1 MKKRVYIITAIV
13 SYFALLVATIPAQTV
28 SSIINENSPVKIQGA
43 NGTLWHGKAFSIVIN
58 NSTQLQASTWSFNA
72 WKLFIGKIAIDL
84 DTQYINNNLTSEIG
98 VSFLGRYFINDL
110 KAKISAQ
117 DLARLAEIPMAQLSG
132 MISLNI
138 VHAEWEQGEMPLAEG
153 EINWKDATVTVA
165 ESASLGD
172 LSIVLS
178 ESDQQRLNAEIK
190 SQGGDIRISGTA
202 ELVSA
207 TDYAVNVTLTPT
219 GSASNNIKQS
229 LGLFAQKQNNGA
241 YVLKKS
247 GSLNQIM

>member
-58 NSTQLQASTWSFNA
+58 NSTQLQASAWSFNA
-72 WKLFIGKIAIDL
+72 WKLLIGKIAIDL
-84 DTQYINNNLTSEIG
+84 DTQYINNNITSEIG

-110 KAKISAQ
+110 NAKISAQ

-190 SQGGDIRISGTA
+190 NQGGDIRISGTA

-207 TDYAVNVTLTPT
+207 TDYAANVTLTPT
-219 GSASNNIKQS
+219 ESASNNIKQS
-229 LGLFAQKQNNGA
+229 LGLFAQKQKNGA

>member
-13 SYFALLVATIPAQTV
+13 SYFALLVATIPAHTV

-72 WKLFIGKIAIDL
+72 WKLLIGKIAIDV

-110 KAKISAQ
+110 NAKISAQ

-190 SQGGDIRISGTA
+190 NQGGDIRISGTA

-207 TDYAVNVTLTPT
+207 TDYAANVTLTPT
-219 GSASNNIKQS
+219 ESASNNIKQS
-229 LGLFAQKQNNGA
+229 LGLFAQKQKNGA

>member
-13 SYFALLVATIPAQTV
+13 SYFALLVATIPAHTV
-28 SSIINENSPVKIQGA
+28 SSIINENSPIKIQGV
-43 NGTLWHGKAFSIVIN
+43 NGTLWQGKAFSIVIN

-72 WKLFIGKIAIDL
+72 WKLLIGKIAIDV
-84 DTQYINNNLTSEIG
+84 DTQYILN
-98 VSFLGRYFINDL
+98 
-110 KAKISAQ
+110 AKISAQ
-117 DLARLAEIPMAQLSG
+117 DLAQLAEIPMAQLSG
-132 MISLNI
+132 MISFNI
-138 VHAEWEQGEMPLAEG
+138 VHAAWKHGEMPLAEG
-153 EINWKDATVTVA
+153 EINWKDAVVTVA

-172 LSIVLS
+172 LSIVLN
-178 ESDQQRLNAEIK
+178 ESDQQRLNAKIK
-190 SQGGDIRISGTA
+190 NQGGDIRISGTA

-219 GSASNNIKQS
+219 ESASNNIKQS

>member
-1 MKKRVYIITAIV
+1 MKKRVYIVTAIV
-13 SYFALLVATIPAQTV
+13 AYFALLVATIPARTV
-28 SSIINENSPVKIQGA
+28 SNIINQNNSVKIQGA
-43 NGTLWHGKAFSIVIN
+43 SGTLWQGEALSIVIN
-58 NSTQLQASTWSFNA
+58 NSTLLQQSSWSFNA
-72 WKLFIGKIAIDL
+72 WKLLIGKIAIDI
-84 DTQYINNNLTSEIG
+84 DTQYISNNINSEIG

-110 KAKISAQ
+110 KTQISAQ
-117 DLARLAEIPMAQLSG
+117 DLAQLAEIPMAQLSG

-138 VHAEWEQGEMPLAEG
+138 AHAEWEQGEMPLADG

-165 ESASLGD
+165 ETASLGD

-178 ESDQQRLNAEIK
+178 ESEQQRLNAEIK
-190 SQGGDIRISGTA
+190 NQGGDIRISGTA

-207 TDYAVNVTLTPT
+207 SEYAATVTLTPT
-219 GSASNNIKQS
+219 ESASNNIKQS
-229 LGLFAQKQNNGA
+229 LGLFAQKQKNGT

>member
-72 WKLFIGKIAIDL
+72 WKLLIGKIAIDL

-98 VSFLGRYFINDL
+98 VSFLGRYFVNDL
-110 KAKISAQ
+110 NAKISAQ
-117 DLARLAEIPMAQLSG
+117 DLAQLAEIPMAQLSG

-190 SQGGDIRISGTA
+190 NQGGDIRISGTA

-207 TDYAVNVTLTPT
+207 TDYAANVTLTPT
-219 GSASNNIKQS
+219 ESASNNIKQS
-229 LGLFAQKQNNGA
+229 LGLFAQKQNNGT

>member
-13 SYFALLVATIPAQTV
+13 SYFALLVATIPAHTV
-28 SSIINENSPVKIQGA
+28 SSIINENSPIKIQGV
-43 NGTLWHGKAFSIVIN
+43 NGTIWQGKAFSIVIN

-72 WKLFIGKIAIDL
+72 WKLLIGKIAIDV
-84 DTQYINNNLTSEIG
+84 DTQYIDNNLTSEIG

-110 KAKISAQ
+110 NAKISAQ
-117 DLARLAEIPMAQLSG
+117 DLAQLAEIPMAQLSG
-132 MISLNI
+132 MISFNI
-138 VHAEWEQGEMPLAEG
+138 VHAAWKHGEMPLAEG
-153 EINWKDATVTVA
+153 EINWKDAVVTVA

-172 LSIVLS
+172 LSIVLN
-178 ESDQQRLNAEIK
+178 ESDQQRLNAKIK
-190 SQGGDIRISGTA
+190 NQGGDIRISGTA

-219 GSASNNIKQS
+219 ESASNNIKQS